1 MVIVSRLTEVGLDPF
16 QMAELHGLYMGGDPN
31 HLLNRMALQVGDTHT
46 HSDFLVWK
54 TICGKQFFGWW

>member
-46 HSDFLVWK
+46 HSDFLV
-54 TICGKQFFGWW
+54 